1 MKPNLRIKPSISELQ
16 RWSIAAVLLLMSAIT
31 WAQGMGH
38 SQYKLG
44 SGDVITIRVFGEE
57 DLSFDQLRL
66 TDAGT
71 LSYPFLGEVHA
82 AGRTAAQLEQAI
94 IEGLKGDYLIDP
106 NVSISVLEYRA
117 IFINGEVRSPGGYP
131 YQPGLTVRAAVA
143 LAGGLTERASERR
156 IQVIREANTDREP
169 ESAAMDTS
177 ISPGDIITIDQ
188 SFF

>member
-1 MKPNLRIKPSISELQ
+1 MFWPTGEALSMKPNLRIKPSISELQ

-94 IEGLKGDYLIDP
+94 IEG
-106 NVSISVLEYRA
+106 
-117 IFINGEVRSPGGYP
+117 
-131 YQPGLTVRAAVA
+131 
-143 LAGGLTERASERR
+143 
-156 IQVIREANTDREP
+156 
-169 ESAAMDTS
+169 
-177 ISPGDIITIDQ
+177 
-188 SFF
+188 